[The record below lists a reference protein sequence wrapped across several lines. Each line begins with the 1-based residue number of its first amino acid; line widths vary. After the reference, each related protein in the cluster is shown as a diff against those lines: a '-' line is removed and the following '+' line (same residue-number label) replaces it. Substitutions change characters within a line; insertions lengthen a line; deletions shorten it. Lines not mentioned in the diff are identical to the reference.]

1 MNSVYTVYK
10 TIPRMLIT
18 FSRQEMGRKQ
28 LRKAFRTRQWP
39 QRPLSCVRKRCVHPC
54 DTVGPQ
60 RSTCQPCIS
69 GESDHQSTAAN
80 VCLRQLVH
88 RGENPPHKPP
98 ILSTGAPPP
107 PPGVSPT
114 ITNCHHED
122 SQPCCR
128 KAAPSGTM
136 CYGKLNHVDHFA
148 KSGFKVGTGT
158 SCIIQST
165 ETLPHLSCYI

>member
-1 MNSVYTVYK
+1 MCMNSVYTVYK

-18 FSRQEMGRKQ
+18 FSRQEMGGKQ

-54 DTVGPQ
+54 DTMGPQ

-98 ILSTGAPPP
+98 ILSRGAPPP
-107 PPGVSPT
+107 PPGVSPPSLT
-114 ITNCHHED
+114 VTTRTLN
-122 SQPCCR
+122 P
-128 KAAPSGTM
+128 AA
-136 CYGKLNHVDHFA
+136 GKQHPAEQCV
-148 KSGFKVGTGT
+148 TGN
-158 SCIIQST
+158 
-165 ETLPHLSCYI
+165 